1 MKETEFNLLDEPW
14 IRVIDAEC
22 SVQELSLTDVLIH
35 AHEYKAL
42 CGELPTQDVAVL
54 RLLLA
59 VLHTV
64 FARVDMQG
72 NPHRLEDEGEAV
84 GFWQALWEN
93 GKLPEQPIR
102 TYLEQWHE
110 RFWLFHPERPFAQV
124 AELTYGT
131 GYEAAKLN
139 GEISESSN
147 KKRLFSSCF
156 GAEKDGLPYAA
167 AARWLLYLNAFD
179 DTSAKPSTEGKA
191 AAGGKLPSPGAGW
204 LGKLGLVYL
213 CGRNLFETLLL
224 NLVLVNEGKVQDQAN
239 PIWEREKMP
248 SAERVEIVMPDNL
261 AELYTLQ
268 SRRILLKRSRE
279 SVTSYTLLGGDF
291 FEKENAFFEPMTVW
305 NAPNKQNIRT
315 PRRHDASKQMWRE
328 FAVLYE
334 HPEREQKSPDRIIP
348 GVIQWFQE
356 NLVAVLSNTFSDT
369 YQVKTAIAS
378 VQYGDKDFFVKHI
391 HSDSLSFHAGIL
403 SELGRAWRSD
413 IMSEI
418 EKCERLAQATGYL
431 AEHLYLAGGGNQSNA
446 QSSKEQLRTIRDVAK
461 EQLYYRLDMPFRTWL
476 ASIDTDADGEESQKL
491 LEQWQKTAQ
500 KIAMDYAREQVG
512 QVSDAALIGHSIGR
526 DGEKKRLYSAPKA
539 MRSFRASVFKIYEKV
554 GGKNV

>member
-14 IRVIDAEC
+14 IRVMDAQC
-22 SVQELSLTDVLIH
+22 RVRELSLTDVLLH
-35 AHEYKAL
+35 AHEYQSL
-42 CGELPTQDVAVL
+42 SGELPTQDVAVL

-64 FARVDMQG
+64 FARMDMQG
-72 NPHRLEDEGEAV
+72 NPHRLEDKDEAV
-84 GFWQALWEN
+84 EFWQELWEN

-131 GYEAAKLN
+131 GYEASKLN

-147 KKRLFSSCF
+147 KKRLFASYF
-156 GAEKDGLPYAA
+156 GAEKDGMSYAS

-179 DTSAKPSTEGKA
+179 DTSAKPSTEGKES
-191 AAGGKLPSPGAGW
+191 AGGKLPSPGAGW
-204 LGKLGLVYL
+204 LGKLGLIYL

-224 NLVLVNEGKVQDQAN
+224 NLILVNKEMVQNKAN

-248 SAERVEIVMPDNL
+248 NAERIEIVMPDNL

-268 SRRILLKRSRE
+268 SRRILLKKSEER
-279 SVTSYTLLGGDF
+279 VTSYTLLGGDF
-291 FEKENAFFEPMTVW
+291 FEKDNAFFEPMTVW
-305 NAPNKQNIRT
+305 NAPNKQNIQT
-315 PRRHDASKQMWRE
+315 PKRHDAAKQMWRE

-334 HPEREQKSPDRIIP
+334 HPERRIA
-348 GVIQWFQE
+348 GVIQWFRAE
-356 NLVAVLSNTFSDT
+356 LAEILGNA
-369 YQVKTAIAS
+369 YIMKTAIAS

-391 HSDSLSFHAGIL
+391 HSDSLSFHTGIL
-403 SELGRAWRSD
+403 SELGKAWRSD
-413 IMSEI
+413 IILEI
-418 EKCERLAQATGYL
+418 EKCESLAQATGYL
-431 AEHLYLAGGGNQSNA
+431 AENLYLAGGGNQSDA
-446 QSSKEQLRTIRDVAK
+446 QSSKEQLRKIRDAAK

-476 ASIDTDADGEESQKL
+476 SSIDPDADGEKSRNQ

-500 KIAMDYAREQVG
+500 KIAIDYAQEQADHA
-512 QVSDAALIGHSIGR
+512 SDTALIGHSIGR
-526 DGEKKRLYSAPKA
+526 DGEKKRLYAAPKA
-539 MRSFRASVFKIYEKV
+539 MRIFRAAVSKIYKKFKEV
-554 GGKNV
+554 NT